1 MATNMPLLSFT
12 KDNKDCSE
20 SNGYIS
26 TPFKE
31 TLFIYVGNFILRVN
45 NATLH

>member
-20 SNGYIS
+20 SNYIS